1 MSVRRRYCPVSKGLF
16 VTHIPFFSVKSAV
29 AAPSKASAP
38 VPTQIAE
45 ESAKPAAQKVTPW
58 DVQGEISAD
67 GKALEM

>member
-1 MSVRRRYCPVSKGLF
+1 VPVADIVQISKDLF
-16 VTHIPFFSVKSAV
+16 VTPVFLFSVKSAV
-29 AAPSKASAP
+29 TAPSKAPAP
-38 VPTQIAE
+38 VPSQIAE